1 MVSATRRRRLWYPD
15 WAGSVG
21 NRWHRRLRATFR
33 EPAVAWDPHDRLGD
47 TQAHDLRIGQ
57 LTPSVATG
65 SRQEIVGCAINGNAE
80 SVEVGVHRGLQ
91 VDGVLDTA
99 DFGLSVLNPFTTAIA
114 VESII

>member
-1 MVSATRRRRLWYPD
+1 M
-15 WAGSVG
+15 
-21 NRWHRRLRATFR
+21 HK
-33 EPAVAWDPHDRLGD
+33 
-47 TQAHDLRIGQ
+47 
-57 LTPSVATG
+57 
-65 SRQEIVGCAINGNAE
+65 